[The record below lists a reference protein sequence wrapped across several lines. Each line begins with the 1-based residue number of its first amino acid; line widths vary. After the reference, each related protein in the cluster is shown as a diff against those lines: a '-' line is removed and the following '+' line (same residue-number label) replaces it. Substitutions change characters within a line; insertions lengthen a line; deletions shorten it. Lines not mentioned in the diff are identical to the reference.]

1 VKEATLIQ
9 MLNRIG
15 DFFAA
20 MPEREQAM
28 QGIADHVKKFWELR
42 MRQQLQVML
51 AQPEHA
57 EQLKPIVFEALQR
70 FEWA

>member
-15 DFFAA
+15 DFFEAI
-20 MPEREQAM
+20 PDREQAM

-57 EQLKPIVFEALQR
+57 EQIKPIIREALQT
-70 FEWA
+70 FEWK

>member
-15 DFFAA
+15 DFFEAI
-20 MPEREQAM
+20 PDREAAM

-42 MRQQLQVML
+42 MRQQLEVML

-57 EQLKPIVFEALQR
+57 EQIKPIIREALEW
-70 FEWA
+70 FEWR

>member
-1 VKEATLIQ
+1 

-15 DFFAA
+15 DFFEAI
-20 MPEREQAM
+20 PDREAAM

-57 EQLKPIVFEALQR
+57 EQIKPIIREALEKFAWR
-70 FEWA
+70 

>member
-1 VKEATLIQ
+1 VEEATLIR

-15 DFFAA
+15 DFFEAI
-20 MPEREQAM
+20 PDREQAM

-57 EQLKPIVFEALQR
+57 EQIKPIIREALQT
-70 FEWA
+70 FEWK

>member
-15 DFFAA
+15 DFFDAI
-20 MPEREQAM
+20 PDREQAM
-28 QGIADHVKKFWELR
+28 AGIADHVKKFWELR
-42 MRQQLQVML
+42 MRQQLEVML

-57 EQLKPIVFEALQR
+57 AQIKPVILDALQK
-70 FEWA
+70 FEWR